1 MSTDDIKAPSII
13 KLKETLGAMTAEEK
27 GTADIPDIDGL
38 VAAAQRGSFAEGVWQ
53 SDFTVNDADPSLYW
67 NNNLFAAPYFYG
79 SDQSALFNGG
89 FKYGGDDILLFL
101 PGTNATNELFGTLA
115 YQYIN
120 INAAA
125 GKVGSTAWKSVGN
138 YDSAP
143 ITGDGAS
150 MSQAQRLDI
159 KQDADLATA
168 NYIYNG
174 YQWAST
180 TPGSAALF
188 QRRVASVRNGPAGA
202 QLRKCALLAPD
213 DTATGIS
220 SLNYSQA
227 GTESWRQRQTYIL
240 PENQGQAS
248 RHTTRDYIASVSSLS
263 CMQPNGS
270 EPAKNMDHISETQLV
285 PYAAA
290 TSKMYMQF
298 AANLINGLRMRHA
311 LIGPW
316 APDISLNPGE
326 YWEEVFGGFECDSNN
341 VKEYKEDWLEQI
353 ENSPADIRAA
363 WNARIIQSEGLNTL
377 NAAEA
382 QMNTA
387 FRQWTFS
394 RGLDTKGMNL
404 MKMSDE
410 LEKNPSGWQT
420 FVGALPFTAEAGGK
434 SPSYFNGNNFATG
447 DGENPLGRAIIDGLA
462 MGVIPGKM
470 SHPSYIPEIP
480 INATS
485 DADTHPLMGFANDR
499 FINVPGVPSPRGALD
514 AVNTISLLKDGKTM
528 YQLVDELYTKW
539 YIYRYIAAQS
549 SFNGSSCGDG
559 TGDITGQAGV
569 DIPGITAA
577 DHAAAAA
584 ARAEAV
590 DDAANLLALT
600 QTSPLEA
607 TFREQCYLL
616 SDIFNLA
623 GKRPTDSKPLPY
635 IPPDTG
641 NATNASIEVN
651 GTPFGFMN
659 MLTGDPKMYPLMQ
672 AHHSQL
678 SALQPTIRL
687 FKVTDKTA
695 VNGDR
700 SQQEQEFNF
709 DSHEKNYKETTT
721 ATMLQNS
728 RTRGHGAGIKNF
740 EFTYDGSNPFAA
752 KKSIKATLTI
762 FANSFDELMKLRG
775 SDAANQYRYL
785 DLALKTGRRNIPSE
799 QGDCT
804 EPTHQQGSNTTDNT
818 AQQDP
823 ELAKLQFRLKAV
835 VGYARPPRNE
845 SDPTG
850 AQFWSVRDR
859 GDRIGILQRGDKVY
873 NDVHDAVSHSFVTIN
888 LTPTVHDFAFDDM
901 GRVTMTIKYLA
912 YVEDFFDSPTFNIFS
927 DLDIGK
933 EVLHRKMRFTKL
945 ATFCEQEKMSEIKE
959 SESQNIAQNK
969 IDALQ
974 ALFARMYTRGKIRTI
989 NLTYNQLASWRRHG
1003 PYSAIAFTPQD
1014 VGTASAAEASANL
1027 TGSIGINAAAIFAE
1041 AMADTDAER
1050 ARTGAASR
1058 QTILSN
1064 GRSQN
1069 IQFFYAGDLVDEIL
1083 AGIEEYLAPDG
1094 MRAQLDDSDYFK
1106 AYPDDQA
1113 APITQCE
1120 IDFEKYKIEKFAEQ
1134 FKRFRTV
1141 LGPIELVNQTNL
1153 SDSRFTNFG
1162 NVPISV
1168 KYFTEW
1174 LTKQMLT
1181 KERAEYPLPH
1191 FLNNFF
1197 NMLIRNFLNDDT
1209 CFSTNI
1215 KQKIRVNQAVVTD
1228 YTSQEAWN
1236 RKAESGYESIDT
1248 LTYETLRY
1256 TTALGSYTPLRV
1268 ASGRLTY
1275 GPDGRVVSRQ
1285 LDATGVELPLP
1296 ALNISGPD
1304 GDRHSTTGGLEG
1316 GLDRETNYL
1325 IYYAGRTRPTEQMTG
1340 DPTVDINNGIL
1351 HYGMGLQNGIVRDI
1365 SLKKTEAPYLPEVRF
1380 EQEGYDGLQQLRVT
1394 YDADIKTFPLPNA
1407 FPGQYLY
1414 IDPTTFAPGAALW
1427 EDRNAAG
1434 EVYNLTHFGIG
1445 GYFMIIRSTH
1455 RFGPGEA
1462 TTTIQAKWVA
1472 EHEGRNQEVNAAGDA
1487 VDTEDGGST
1496 LDRGRCHEARN
1507 LRRAGS
1513 LGNFIDTP
1521 EQEEAAREAQL
1532 HPEIEEG
1539 P

>member
-1 MSTDDIKAPSII
+1 MFTPGYMAHATYIPSIPTVAESDIKERDHP
-13 KLKETLGAMTAEEK
+13 LYGYR
-27 GTADIPDIDGL
+27 GT
-38 VAAAQRGSFAEGVWQ
+38 
-53 SDFTVNDADPSLYW
+53 
-67 NNNLFAAPYFYG
+67 
-79 SDQSALFNGG
+79 
-89 FKYGGDDILLFL
+89 GDDAPETERRF
-101 PGTNATNELFGTLA
+101 
-115 YQYIN
+115 IN
-120 INAAA
+120 
-125 GKVGSTAWKSVGN
+125 
-138 YDSAP
+138 
-143 ITGDGAS
+143 
-150 MSQAQRLDI
+150 
-159 KQDADLATA
+159 
-168 NYIYNG
+168 
-174 YQWAST
+174 
-180 TPGSAALF
+180 TPG
-188 QRRVASVRNGPAGA
+188 
-202 QLRKCALLAPD
+202 
-213 DTATGIS
+213 
-220 SLNYSQA
+220 
-227 GTESWRQRQTYIL
+227 
-240 PENQGQAS
+240 
-248 RHTTRDYIASVSSLS
+248 
-263 CMQPNGS
+263 
-270 EPAKNMDHISETQLV
+270 
-285 PYAAA
+285 
-290 TSKMYMQF
+290 
-298 AANLINGLRMRHA
+298 
-311 LIGPW
+311 
-316 APDISLNPGE
+316 NP
-326 YWEEVFGGFECDSNN
+326 EVFGVFQSKPVVALLDDKTMIDLVNELYRKWFQYRNIAGEMALRACD
-341 VKEYKEDWLEQI
+341 EGD
-353 ENSPADIRAA
+353 ENALGEVGI
-363 WNARIIQSEGLNTL
+363 G
-377 NAAEA
+377 
-382 QMNTA
+382 
-387 FRQWTFS
+387 
-394 RGLDTKGMNL
+394 
-404 MKMSDE
+404 DE
-410 LEKNPSGWQT
+410 ET
-420 FVGALPFTAEAGGK
+420 TAEDLEA
-434 SPSYFNGNNFATG
+434 
-447 DGENPLGRAIIDGLA
+447 
-462 MGVIPGKM
+462 
-470 SHPSYIPEIP
+470 
-480 INATS
+480 
-485 DADTHPLMGFANDR
+485 AN
-499 FINVPGVPSPRGALD
+499 
-514 AVNTISLLKDGKTM
+514 
-528 YQLVDELYTKW
+528 
-539 YIYRYIAAQS
+539 
-549 SFNGSSCGDG
+549 
-559 TGDITGQAGV
+559 
-569 DIPGITAA
+569 
-577 DHAAAAA
+577 AAAAA
-584 ARAEAV
+584 AIAEADV
-590 DDAANLLALT
+590 ILALA

-635 IPPDTG
+635 IPPDNG
-641 NATNASIEVN
+641 NAIATNASIEVN
-651 GTPFGFMN
+651 GSPFGFMN

-687 FKVTDKTA
+687 FKVTDETDEA
-695 VNGDR
+695 GNR
-700 SQQEQEFNF
+700 SQHEQEFNF

-775 SDAANQYRYL
+775 SDAASQYRYL

-804 EPTHQQGSNTTDNT
+804 EPTHQQGSNTTGNT
-818 AQQDP
+818 AQQDA

-835 VGYARPPRNE
+835 VGYAKPPRNE

-873 NDVHDAVSHSFVTIN
+873 NDVHEAVSHSFVTIN

-989 NLTYNQLASWRRHG
+989 NLTYDQLASWRRHG

-1014 VGTASAAEASANL
+1014 VGTASATL

-1050 ARTGAASR
+1050 ARAATQTR

-1064 GRSQN
+1064 GQSQN

-1094 MRAQLDDSDYFK
+1094 MRALLDESDYFK
-1106 AYPDDQA
+1106 VYPTDQA

-1162 NVPISV
+1162 NVPVSV

-1236 RKAESGYESIDT
+1236 RKAESEYESIDT

-1256 TTALGSYTPLRV
+1256 TAALGSYAPLRV

-1304 GDRHSTTGGLEG
+1304 GDRHSTTTGLDG

-1325 IYYAGRTRPTEQMTG
+1325 IYYAGRTKPTEQMTG
-1340 DPTVDINNGIL
+1340 DPTIDINNGIL

-1472 EHEGRNQEVNAAGDA
+1472 EHEGRSQEVNAAGDA

-1496 LDRGRCHEARN
+1496 LDRGRCHEAQN
-1507 LRRAGS
+1507 LRALGS
-1513 LGNFIDTP
+1513 LGDYIDSP
-1521 EQEEAAREAQL
+1521 EEEEAAREAQL
-1532 HPEIEEG
+1532 NPEVAEG